1 MTTVAVGYD
10 FSPHARHAADWAAAY
25 AQRCGANVVL
35 VHAIG
40 LREHG
45 EAGDPLV
52 DLGRVAGEIA
62 ASAEL
67 DASRVRGA
75 IDYGDAC
82 SVLLRCASAPV
93 AASLLVVGTR
103 GHHAHAGLLL
113 GSTSLELAE
122 HASIPL
128 VIVPSND

>member
-25 AQRCGANVVL
+25 AQRCGADVVV
-35 VHAIG
+35 VHAVG

-45 EAGDPLV
+45 SGAEPLV
-52 DLGRVAGEIA
+52 RLERATAEIA
-62 ASAEL
+62 ASAGLERG
-67 DASRVRGA
+67 RVRA
-75 IDYGDAC
+75 VVDFGDAC
-82 SVLLRCASAPV
+82 SVLLRCAGAPI

-103 GHHAHAGLLL
+103 GHSAHAGLLL